1 MGWTD
6 SAVRRYI
13 VDAGHMLDDLN
24 ALVRAD
30 VTTKNKQKKQDI
42 YKTLDDMEQRIKEV
56 KEKEELDKLRPP
68 VNGNEIMKI
77 LNIEPGPS
85 LGKIMESLYEQRIN
99 EGEVSKDE
107 AIKLAKEVFK
117 KL

>member
-1 MGWTD
+1 
-6 SAVRRYI
+6 
-13 VDAGHMLDDLN
+13 MLDDLN

-42 YKTLDDMEQRIKEV
+42 YKTLDEMEQRIKEV

-68 VNGNEIMKI
+68 VNGNEIMKV
-77 LNIEPGPS
+77 LKIEPGPI
-85 LGKIMESLYEQRIN
+85 LGKIMDSLYEQRIN
-99 EGEVSKDE
+99 DGEVSKEE
-107 AIKLAKEVFK
+107 AIKLAKEVYK

>member
-1 MGWTD
+1 MGWTH

-77 LNIEPGPS
+77 LKIEPGPT

-107 AIKLAKEVFK
+107 AIKLAKEVYK

>member
-13 VDAGHMLDDLN
+13 IDAGDVLDELN
-24 ALVRAD
+24 ELVRCD
-30 VTTKNKQKKQDI
+30 VTTKNNEKAQTI
-42 YKTLDDMEQRIKEV
+42 YKYLDDLEKRIKEV
-56 KEKEELDKLRPP
+56 QEKEELKKLRPP
-68 VNGNEIMKI
+68 VDGNEIMKI

-99 EGEVSKDE
+99 EGEVSKEE
-107 AIKLAKEVFK
+107 AIKLAKEVYK

>member
-1 MGWTD
+1 MCIRD
-6 SAVRRYI
+6 S
-13 VDAGHMLDDLN
+13 
-24 ALVRAD
+24 
-30 VTTKNKQKKQDI
+30 
-42 YKTLDDMEQRIKEV
+42 YKTLDEMEQRIKEV

-68 VNGNEIMKI
+68 VNGNEIMKV
-77 LNIEPGPS
+77 LKIEPGPI

-107 AIKLAKEVFK
+107 AIKLAKEVYK